1 MKQEIIAIIFEIW
14 KKIEW
19 PPPPPPPQLTLKR
32 ANNQIG
38 NAMIN
43 KKAD

>member
-19 PPPPPPPQLTLKR
+19 PPPPPPPINFKE